1 MSTTPY
7 KMVGSD
13 AVREKGWYQAHKWLV
28 LRRTSQLF
36 FLALFL
42 VGPLTGFWLV
52 KGNLASSLT
61 LDILPLSDPF
71 MLLQS
76 LFAGHSIATDALI
89 GVAIVIVAYAI
100 LGGRTYCSW
109 VCPINVV
116 TDASNWLRQSLGLK
130 GGVQLSRRTR
140 YWVLAMCLAASAAT
154 GVIVWELVNPITILH
169 RALVFSLGAA
179 GGLAWTAVLAVFL
192 YDLFVSR
199 RGWCSHLCPV
209 GAFYGLI
216 GALSLTRVSAVR
228 RDACNNCMDCYAVC
242 PEPQV
247 ITPALKGEDKGLGPI
262 ILSSD
267 CTNCGRCIDICAPDV
282 FQFTTR
288 FDGKTEHSAPVMK
301 EAA

>member
-7 KMVGSD
+7 TLVGSD
-13 AVREKGWYQAHKWLV
+13 AVREKGWFKAHKWLV
-28 LRRTSQLF
+28 LRRVSQVF

-61 LDILPLSDPF
+61 LDFLPLSDPF

-76 LFAGHSIATDALI
+76 LFAGHSIKMDALI

-100 LGGRTYCSW
+100 LGGRAYCSW
-109 VCPINVV
+109 VCPINVI
-116 TDASNWLRQSLGLK
+116 TDTANWLRQTLGLK

-140 YWVLAMCLAASAAT
+140 YWVIAMCLAASAAT
-154 GVIVWELVNPITILH
+154 GTIVWELVNPITILH
-169 RALVFSLGAA
+169 RALVFSM
-179 GGLAWTAVLAVFL
+179 GLAWATVLAIFL
-192 YDLFVSR
+192 YDWFVSR

-209 GAFYGLI
+209 GAFYSLTGT
-216 GALSLTRVSAVR
+216 LSLARVSAVR
-228 RDACNNCMDCYAVC
+228 RSACNNCMDCYAVC

-247 ITPALKGEDKGLGPI
+247 ITPALKGEEKNIGPI

-288 FDGKTEHSAPVMK
+288 FNNKTLEQDRTVDPSVK

>member
-7 KMVGSD
+7 NLVGSD

-28 LRRTSQLF
+28 LRRVSQAF

-76 LFAGHSIATDALI
+76 LFAGHDLATDALI
-89 GVAIVIVAYAI
+89 GAALIIVAYII

-109 VCPINVV
+109 ICPINVV
-116 TDASNWLRQSLGLK
+116 TDTSNWLRQRMGLK

-169 RALVFSLGAA
+169 RALVFSM
-179 GGLAWTAVLAVFL
+179 GLAWTAVLAVFL

-216 GALSLTRVSAVR
+216 GALSVTRISAVR
-228 RDACNNCMDCYAVC
+228 RSACNNCMDCYAVC

-247 ITPALKGEDKGLGPI
+247 ISPALKGEEKGLGPI

-288 FDGKTEHSAPVMK
+288 FDSKTEQSAPALK